1 MTRLT
6 QPKLDLPFCPGTMF
20 LPRSIN
26 KMNIVPYNHVHNI
39 AGDLLAAVDL
49 DLIRFHN

>member
-20 LPRSIN
+20 LQRSII
-26 KMNIVPYNHVHNI
+26 KWIVPYNHVHNI